1 METYIKKKLEG
12 RVMEALFN
20 DSSIVN
26 IKYFRALNL
35 DDESQYDRNK
45 KYFYEIKIRHPE
57 DSDPKILL
65 NAAIADLE
73 ESI

>member
-35 DDESQYDRNK
+35 DDESQYDQNK
-45 KYFYEIKIRHPE
+45 KYLYEIKIRHSE